1 MSAGPARAPREP
13 WQERTARTAND
24 SGDRTILEAPVRAL
38 LSAALT
44 TALLVPLAP
53 TAAAFDAAP
62 PTSVVDDGATDD
74 PKVVAHRGGA
84 AYGPENTM
92 LAVENGQRLGVDSIE
107 VDVMFSADDELV
119 IIHDDT
125 LERTTDCHGHVI
137 DHTVE
142 QLQECDAAYWWSPG
156 QAPTVPHEELDHPL
170 RGTGI
175 TVPTLREMLRW
186 ASTLRDVPELAIEV
200 KSIPGES
207 NFDPVGRA
215 MAEEVVALVDEF
227 DLADDVIVFSFWP
240 TVIDHVKVLD
250 PALRTL
256 LLTTSEAG
264 ILATEG
270 LLYATARGHDAV
282 GPNHD
287 APDMHEQFV
296 ATAALLGREVYTY
309 TVDTVGEQQ
318 RAIDLGVDGVISDWP
333 ACTLELLDR
342 PVRGPVLPPEAR
354 AQGTRLAA
362 CP

>member
-1 MSAGPARAPREP
+1 
-13 WQERTARTAND
+13 
-24 SGDRTILEAPVRAL
+24 VRAL

-53 TAAAFDAAP
+53 TAAALDDASTADATSPLQSAEDDAP
-62 PTSVVDDGATDD
+62 TGEA
-74 PKVVAHRGGA
+74 KVVAHRGGA

-92 LAVENGQRLGVDSIE
+92 IAVENGHRLGVDSIE

-119 IIHDDT
+119 IVHDDT
-125 LERTTDCHGHVI
+125 LERTTDCSGHVI
-137 DHTVE
+137 EHTVE

-156 QAPTVPHEELDHPL
+156 QAPTVPDEELEHPL

-175 TVPTLREMLRW
+175 TVPTLREMLHW

-215 MAEEVVALVDEF
+215 MAEEVVSLVDEF
-227 DLADDVIVFSFWP
+227 DLADDTIVFSFWP
-240 TVIDHVKVLD
+240 TVIDHVKLLD
-250 PALRTL
+250 PELRTL

-264 ILATEG
+264 ILATQG
-270 LLYATARGHDAV
+270 LFYATARDHDAV

-287 APDMHEQFV
+287 APDMNEQFV

-309 TVDTVGEQQ
+309 TVNTVDEQQ
-318 RAIDLGVDGVISDWP
+318 RVIDLGVDGVISDWP

-342 PVRGPVLPPEAR
+342 PVRGQVLPPEAR
-354 AQGTRLAA
+354 AQGTRLPA

>member
-1 MSAGPARAPREP
+1 
-13 WQERTARTAND
+13 
-24 SGDRTILEAPVRAL
+24 VRAL

-44 TALLVPLAP
+44 VALLVPLAP
-53 TAAAFDAAP
+53 TAAALEPAPARDAASSP
-62 PTSVVDDGATDD
+62 QAGVDRASGNG

-84 AYGPENTM
+84 AYGPENT
-92 LAVENGQRLGVDSIE
+92 LIAVENSQRLDVDSIE

-119 IIHDDT
+119 VVHDDT
-125 LERTTDCHGHVI
+125 LERTTDCSGRVI
-137 DHTVE
+137 DHTVA

-156 QAPTVPHEELDHPL
+156 QAPTVPDEELEHPL

-175 TVPTLREMLRW
+175 TIPTLRELLRW

-227 DLADDVIVFSFWP
+227 GLAEDVIVFSFWP
-240 TVIDHVKVLD
+240 TVIDHVTLLD
-250 PALRTL
+250 PELRTL

-264 ILATEG
+264 ILATGG
-270 LLYATARGHDAV
+270 LLYATARDHDAV

-287 APDMHEQFV
+287 APDMDEQLV

-309 TVDTVGEQQ
+309 TVNTVDEQQ
-318 RAIDLGVDGVISDWP
+318 RVIDLGVDGVISDWP

-342 PVRGPVLPPEAR
+342 PVRGQVLPREA
-354 AQGTRLAA
+354 LAGGASPMPA